1 MHLINQIRRRGG
13 QLAFVCIL
21 LLAGRTQASGESLVA
36 DFDGDGRGDRI
47 SLDARDPSIM
57 RIWFSG
63 TRITQIIRST
73 QPLRDIRAVDL
84 NGDHHPELI
93 ASNRSHG
100 LQVWVKA
107 HAGFRHYRRKRPP
120 SPHDLS
126 HPNRRRVDDD
136 APPAAAAIGAAKD
149 SPPSLAAVQHR
160 QSVLSGIRHD
170 LPGLTRPP
178 RSALDAAPFAPRPPP
193 GASI

>member
-1 MHLINQIRRRGG
+1 MHLINQIRRRGA

-36 DFDGDGRGDRI
+36 DFDGDGRGDRV
-47 SLDARDPSIM
+47 SLDAQDPSVV
-57 RIWFSG
+57 RIWLSG
-63 TRITQIIRST
+63 TRITHIIRST

-107 HAGFRHYRRKRPP
+107 HAGFRHYRRQRPP
-120 SPHDLS
+120 SPRDVS

-136 APPAAAAIGAAKD
+136 ADRFAPAIGAAKPP
-149 SPPSLAAVQHR
+149 PPSIAGNLHQRPPPSGVRSAAA
-160 QSVLSGIRHD
+160 S
-170 LPGLTRPP
+170 LTR
-178 RSALDAAPFAPRPPP
+178 AARTASRVAAFAPRPPP
-193 GASI
+193 GLAL